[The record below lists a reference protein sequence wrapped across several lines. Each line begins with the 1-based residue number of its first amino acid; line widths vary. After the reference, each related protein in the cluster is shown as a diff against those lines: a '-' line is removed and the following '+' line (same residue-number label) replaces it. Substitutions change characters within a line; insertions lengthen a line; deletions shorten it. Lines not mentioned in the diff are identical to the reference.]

1 VAALIAAAAAL
12 VEYVLGSRMQAAK
25 AATSAPCGACGSANT
40 AMALVYRCLDCDT
53 LSLEEDLPA

>member
-12 VEYVLGSRMQAAK
+12 VGYVLGRMQAAK